1 MDTLCHNCVV
11 QVEKDVFRLIK
22 LAETKAHS
30 GDVESADGIKVSALA
45 AAAYSSALFLVGVRR
60 VCLFEVKL
68 VQAGHGASNS
78 QLVANSKAGC
88 WRSIKA
94 KRCVIFLNPPQ
105 KKLLQ
110 TIQNSIFG
118 TIAGIAPP
126 FPRGDEMQAN
136 EATQSSCVPPRPRD
150 LNAHHVRVCSPLLRD
165 PFPLKPP
172 GIYIGV
178 GTLSHEFDKAQ
189 NMTALKKNDGVL
201 FYYSLNDTEQVSGN
215 TDYSDALSGVREAE
229 IGVVVVVVV
238 GLASYLWKPG

>member
-30 GDVESADGIKVSALA
+30 GVVESADGIKVSALA

-94 KRCVIFLNPPQ
+94 KRCVIFLNP
-105 KKLLQ
+105 KKKKKNYSKQ
-110 TIQNSIFG
+110 YKI
-118 TIAGIAPP
+118 P
-126 FPRGDEMQAN
+126 FSELSRE
-136 EATQSSCVPPRPRD
+136 SHR
-150 LNAHHVRVCSPLLRD
+150 
-165 PFPLKPP
+165 
-172 GIYIGV
+172 
-178 GTLSHEFDKAQ
+178 LSHEVMRCKL
-189 NMTALKKNDGVL
+189 TRLRK
-201 FYYSLNDTEQVSGN
+201 
-215 TDYSDALSGVREAE
+215 
-229 IGVVVVVVV
+229 VV
-238 GLASYLWKPG
+238 ASRPGHVT